1 MDDKEQEIQPKEEL
15 KTKSTFGLGVG
26 AAIIGSLCCTVPLLA
41 IFVGFGSASILF
53 SFSQYRP
60 YFLALSF
67 VLLAVALW
75 WNWRRNKKCCQTKQ
89 AKERLLNIT
98 YTIAILYVLI
108 LGFLTY
114 GVPKIVASYQASNK
128 KQQVSSKQISKN
140 QELKTSSNQISK
152 NDVRLN
158 VAIEGMTCPSCAT
171 GLNQI
176 MMNKK
181 GVTDASISYSSGK
194 GYVLYDKRVINKE
207 GVLKTLKV
215 TGYKIKLV
223 SEKTNAK

>member
-1 MDDKEQEIQPKEEL
+1 MDDKEPQIQPKEEL
-15 KTKSTFGLGVG
+15 KTKSAFGFGIG
-26 AAIIGSLCCTVPLLA
+26 AAIIGSLCCTVPLIA

-67 VLLAVALW
+67 VLLAGALW

-128 KQQVSSKQISKN
+128 KQQVSNKQVDKN
-140 QELKTSSNQISK
+140 E
-152 NDVRLN
+152 VRLN
-158 VAIEGMTCPSCAT
+158 VAVEGMTCPSCAT
-171 GLNQI
+171 GLNQV
-176 MMNKK
+176 MLNKK
-181 GVTDASISYSSGK
+181 GVIDANISYSSGK
-194 GYVLYDKRVINKE
+194 GYVVYDEGVINKE
-207 GVLKTLKV
+207 GVLKALKE

-223 SEKTNAK
+223 SEKINTK

>member
-26 AAIIGSLCCTVPLLA
+26 AAIIGSLCCTVPLMA

-67 VLLAVALW
+67 VLLAGALW

-140 QELKTSSNQISK
+140 QELKTSSNQIGK
-152 NDVRLN
+152 NEVRLN

-171 GLNQI
+171 GLNQL

-181 GVTDASISYSSGK
+181 GVIDASISYSSGK
-194 GYVLYDKRVINKE
+194 GYVVYDKGVINKE
-207 GVLKTLKV
+207 GVLKALKV

-223 SEKTNAK
+223 SEKMNTK